1 MAAAAM
7 STAHEETQSPSSKR
21 EEEEGEK
28 ETSEDSLDVSLKR
41 NSSTSPSELIPVPP
55 HVPASGISIQAH
67 KLWIGHL
74 DKRLTE
80 WAEITHLLHIPRFS
94 LFWLFILQPKYS
106 QICDSIWGGR
116 LL

>member
-21 EEEEGEK
+21 EKEEGEK
-28 ETSEDSLDVSLKR
+28 ETSEDTLDVSLKR

-80 WAEITHLLHIPRFS
+80 
-94 LFWLFILQPKYS
+94 
-106 QICDSIWGGR
+106 
-116 LL
+116 